1 MAYEYLKT
9 KEVSLKG
16 MDPMSS
22 LFDDICLI

>member
-9 KEVSLKG
+9 KEVLLKG